1 MSEEGSRGLICQLK
15 KTFEEIAFQQQTSA
29 GVYKAILGPTP
40 VLLGG
45 QEVDI
50 EEERDWQEDSSEEDE
65 DDDDALI

>member
-1 MSEEGSRGLICQLK
+1 MSEEGSRALICQLK

-50 EEERDWQEDSSEEDE
+50 EEERDWKDSSDED